1 MARMRP
7 ALAPAASA
15 AENFRSSPPR
25 RYGAT
30 QGADAGHGVLDDR
43 RDPAMNITAGSTA
56 LTAPAATADELV
68 IENLTQLSAEEFQPG
83 TCICWTQSADG

>member
-1 MARMRP
+1 
-7 ALAPAASA
+7 
-15 AENFRSSPPR
+15 
-25 RYGAT
+25 
-30 QGADAGHGVLDDR
+30 
-43 RDPAMNITAGSTA
+43 MNITAGSTA